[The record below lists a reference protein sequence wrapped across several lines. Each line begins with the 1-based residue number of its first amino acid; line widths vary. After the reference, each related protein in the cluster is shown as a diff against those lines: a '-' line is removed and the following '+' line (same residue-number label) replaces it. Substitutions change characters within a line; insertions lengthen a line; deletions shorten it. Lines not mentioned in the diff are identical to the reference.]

1 MFLSYLLLWI
11 YEHSNFTRLSNQ
23 PSLESEIVKVD
34 RRKLYGT
41 SEKIVYDTNKEECV
55 LSDLYEGSIILPRGS
70 VSQLQ
75 IDENGNSVSR
85 SELIGFNLQGEKVEK
100 VPSIFSIENNCKK
113 VEIDDFISSS
123 IKSIYQ
129 IVIDEDQIESWKK
142 YFTNDEVYLFEFNYR
157 EDYEGDD
164 AFLISNEEGY
174 FISVG
179 KSNKFEFLELSN
191 VSIEDTDEEIEDDLD
206 FSMF

>member
-1 MFLSYLLLWI
+1 MGRKVSFKIQGDL
-11 YEHSNFTRLSNQ
+11 
-23 PSLESEIVKVD
+23 LESEIVKVD
-34 RRKLYGT
+34 RTKIYGS
-41 SEKIVYDTNKEECV
+41 SEKIILDTNKEECV
-55 LSDLYEGSIILPRGS
+55 LSDLYEGSIILPKGS
-70 VSQLQ
+70 VGQVL
-75 IDENGNSVSR
+75 IDDSGNSVSR

-129 IVIDEDQIESWKK
+129 LNIDETQIESWKK
-142 YFTNDEVYLFEFNYR
+142 YFLNDEVYLFEFNYR

-164 AFLISNEEGY
+164 AFLISNEEGF

-179 KSNKFEFLELSN
+179 KKNEFEFLELSN
-191 VSIEDTDEEIEDDLD
+191 VSVEDTNEDIEIEDDLD

>member
-1 MFLSYLLLWI
+1 MGRKVSFKIEGS
-11 YEHSNFTRLSNQ
+11 
-23 PSLESEIVKVD
+23 SLESEIVKVD

-142 YFTNDEVYLFEFNYR
+142 FFTNDEVYLFEFNYR

>member
-1 MFLSYLLLWI
+1 MGRKVSFKIEGSL
-11 YEHSNFTRLSNQ
+11 
-23 PSLESEIVKVD
+23 LESEIVKVD
-34 RRKLYGT
+34 RTKLYGT

-70 VSQLQ
+70 VGQVL

-85 SELIGFNLQGEKVEK
+85 SELVGFNFQGEKVEK

-129 IVIDEDQIESWKK
+129 LFIDEDQIESWEK

-164 AFLISNEEGY
+164 AFLISNEDGF

-179 KSNKFEFLELSN
+179 KSNEFEFLELSN
-191 VSIEDTDEEIEDDLD
+191 VSVEDTDEDIEIEDDLD

>member
-1 MFLSYLLLWI
+1 MGRKVSFKIEGSL
-11 YEHSNFTRLSNQ
+11 
-23 PSLESEIVKVD
+23 LESEIVKVD
-34 RRKLYGT
+34 RTKLYGT

-55 LSDLYEGSIILPRGS
+55 LSDLYEGSIILPKGS
-70 VSQLQ
+70 VGQVL

-85 SELIGFNLQGEKVEK
+85 SELIGFNLQGEKIEK

-113 VEIDDFISSS
+113 VEIDEFISSS

-129 IVIDEDQIESWKK
+129 LVIDEDQIETWKK
-142 YFTNDEVYLFEFNYR
+142 YFTNNEVYLFEFNYR

-164 AFLISNEEGY
+164 AFLISNEDGF

-179 KSNKFEFLELSN
+179 KSNEFEFLELSN
-191 VSIEDTDEEIEDDLD
+191 VSVEDTDEDIEIEDDLD

>member
-1 MFLSYLLLWI
+1 MGRKVSFKIEGSL
-11 YEHSNFTRLSNQ
+11 
-23 PSLESEIVKVD
+23 LESEIVKVD
-34 RRKLYGT
+34 RTKLYGT

-70 VSQLQ
+70 VGQVL

-85 SELIGFNLQGEKVEK
+85 SELVGFNLQGEKVEK

-129 IVIDEDQIESWKK
+129 LFIDEDQIESWEK

-164 AFLISNEEGY
+164 AFLISNEDGF

-179 KSNKFEFLELSN
+179 KSNEFEFLELSN
-191 VSIEDTDEEIEDDLD
+191 VSVEDTDEDIEIEDDLD

>member
-1 MFLSYLLLWI
+1 MGRKVSFKIEGSL
-11 YEHSNFTRLSNQ
+11 
-23 PSLESEIVKVD
+23 LESEIVKVD
-34 RRKLYGT
+34 RTKLYGT

-70 VSQLQ
+70 VGQVL

-100 VPSIFSIENNCKK
+100 VPSIFSIENICKK

-129 IVIDEDQIESWKK
+129 LVIDEDQIESWKK
-142 YFTNDEVYLFEFNYR
+142 YFTNDEVYFFEFNYR

-164 AFLISNEEGY
+164 AFLISNEDGF

-179 KSNKFEFLELSN
+179 KSNEFEFLELSN
-191 VSIEDTDEEIEDDLD
+191 VSVEDTDEDIEIEDDLD

>member
-1 MFLSYLLLWI
+1 MGRKVSFKIQGDL
-11 YEHSNFTRLSNQ
+11 
-23 PSLESEIVKVD
+23 LESEIVKVD
-34 RRKLYGT
+34 RTKIYGS
-41 SEKIVYDTNKEECV
+41 SEKIVLDTNKEECV
-55 LSDLYEGSIILPRGS
+55 LSDLYEGSIILPKGS
-70 VSQLQ
+70 VGQVL
-75 IDENGNSVSR
+75 IDDSGNSVSR

-129 IVIDEDQIESWKK
+129 LNIDETQIESWKK
-142 YFTNDEVYLFEFNYR
+142 YFLDDEVYLFEFNYR

-164 AFLISNEEGY
+164 AFLISNEEGF

-179 KSNKFEFLELSN
+179 KKNEFEFLELSN
-191 VSIEDTDEEIEDDLD
+191 VSVEDTNEDIEIEDDLD

>member
-1 MFLSYLLLWI
+1 MGRKVSFKIEGSL
-11 YEHSNFTRLSNQ
+11 
-23 PSLESEIVKVD
+23 LESEIVKVD
-34 RRKLYGT
+34 RTKLYGT

-70 VSQLQ
+70 VGQVL

-129 IVIDEDQIESWKK
+129 LVIDEDQIESWKK
-142 YFTNDEVYLFEFNYR
+142 YFTKDEVYLFEFNYR

-164 AFLISNEEGY
+164 AFLISNEEGF

-179 KSNKFEFLELSN
+179 KSNEFEYLELSN
-191 VSIEDTDEEIEDDLD
+191 ISVEDTDEDIEIEDDLD

>member
-1 MFLSYLLLWI
+1 MGRKVSFKIEGSL
-11 YEHSNFTRLSNQ
+11 
-23 PSLESEIVKVD
+23 LESEIVKVD
-34 RRKLYGT
+34 RTKLYGT

-70 VSQLQ
+70 VGQVLV
-75 IDENGNSVSR
+75 DDNGNSVSR
-85 SELIGFNLQGEKVEK
+85 SELVGFNLQGEKVEK

-129 IVIDEDQIESWKK
+129 LVIDEDQIESWKK

-164 AFLISNEEGY
+164 AFLISNEDGF

-179 KSNKFEFLELSN
+179 KSNEFEFLELSN
-191 VSIEDTDEEIEDDLD
+191 VSVEDTDEDIEIEDDLD

>member
-1 MFLSYLLLWI
+1 MGRKVSFKIEGSL
-11 YEHSNFTRLSNQ
+11 
-23 PSLESEIVKVD
+23 LESEIVKVD
-34 RRKLYGT
+34 RTKLYGT

-55 LSDLYEGSIILPRGS
+55 ISDLYEGSIILPRGS
-70 VSQLQ
+70 VGQVL

-85 SELIGFNLQGEKVEK
+85 SDLIGFNLKGEKVEK
-100 VPSIFSIENNCKK
+100 VSSIFSVENNCKK
-113 VEIDDFISSS
+113 IEIDEFISSS

-129 IVIDEDQIESWKK
+129 LVIDEDQIETWKK
-142 YFTNDEVYLFEFNYR
+142 YFTNNEVYLFEFNYR

-164 AFLISNEEGY
+164 AFLISNEDGF

-179 KSNKFEFLELSN
+179 KSNEFEFLELSN
-191 VSIEDTDEEIEDDLD
+191 ISVEDTDEDIEIEDDLD

>member
-1 MFLSYLLLWI
+1 MGRKVSFKIEGSL
-11 YEHSNFTRLSNQ
+11 
-23 PSLESEIVKVD
+23 LESEIVKVD
-34 RRKLYGT
+34 RTKLYGT
-41 SEKIVYDTNKEECV
+41 SEKIVYNTNKEECV

-70 VSQLQ
+70 VGQVL

-129 IVIDEDQIESWKK
+129 LVIDEDQIESWKK

-157 EDYEGDD
+157 EDYEVDD
-164 AFLISNEEGY
+164 AFLISNEEGF

-179 KSNKFEFLELSN
+179 KSNEFEYLELSN
-191 VSIEDTDEEIEDDLD
+191 ISVEDTDEDIEIEEDLD

>member
-1 MFLSYLLLWI
+1 MGRKVSFKIEGS
-11 YEHSNFTRLSNQ
+11 
-23 PSLESEIVKVD
+23 SLESEIVKVD

-70 VSQLQ
+70 VSQVQ

>member
-1 MFLSYLLLWI
+1 MGRKVNFKIEGSLL
-11 YEHSNFTRLSNQ
+11 Q
-23 PSLESEIVKVD
+23 SEIVKVD
-34 RRKLYGT
+34 RTKLYGT
-41 SEKIVYDTNKEECV
+41 SQKVVYDTNKEECV

-70 VSQLQ
+70 VGQVL

-129 IVIDEDQIESWKK
+129 LVIDEDQIELWKK
-142 YFTNDEVYLFEFNYR
+142 YFTNDEVYIFEFNYR

-164 AFLISNEEGY
+164 AFLISNEEGF

-179 KSNKFEFLELSN
+179 KSNEFEFLELSN
-191 VSIEDTDEEIEDDLD
+191 VSVEDTDEDIEIEDDLD

>member
-1 MFLSYLLLWI
+1 MGRKVSFKIEGSL
-11 YEHSNFTRLSNQ
+11 
-23 PSLESEIVKVD
+23 LESEIVKVD
-34 RRKLYGT
+34 RTKLYGT

-55 LSDLYEGSIILPRGS
+55 ISDLYEGSIILPRGS
-70 VSQLQ
+70 VGQVL

-85 SELIGFNLQGEKVEK
+85 SDLIGFNLKGEKVEK
-100 VPSIFSIENNCKK
+100 VPSIFSVENNCKK
-113 VEIDDFISSS
+113 VEIDEFISSS

-129 IVIDEDQIESWKK
+129 LVVDEDQIETWKK
-142 YFTNDEVYLFEFNYR
+142 YFTNNEVYLFEFNYR

-164 AFLISNEEGY
+164 AFLISNEDGF

-179 KSNKFEFLELSN
+179 KSNEFEFLELSN
-191 VSIEDTDEEIEDDLD
+191 ISVEDTDEDIEIEDDLD

>member
-1 MFLSYLLLWI
+1 MGRKVSFKIEGSL
-11 YEHSNFTRLSNQ
+11 
-23 PSLESEIVKVD
+23 LESEIVKVD
-34 RRKLYGT
+34 RAKLYGT
-41 SEKIVYDTNKEECV
+41 SEKIVYDTNKEECI

-70 VSQLQ
+70 VGQVL

-85 SELIGFNLQGEKVEK
+85 SELIGFNLQGEKVKK

-113 VEIDDFISSS
+113 VEIDEFISSS

-129 IVIDEDQIESWKK
+129 LVIDEDQIETWKK
-142 YFTNDEVYLFEFNYR
+142 FFTNNEVYLFEFNYR
-157 EDYEGDD
+157 EDYEGDE
-164 AFLISNEEGY
+164 AFLTSNEDGF

-179 KSNKFEFLELSN
+179 KSNEFEFLELSN
-191 VSIEDTDEEIEDDLD
+191 ISVEDTDEDIEIEDDLD

>member
-1 MFLSYLLLWI
+1 MGRKVSFKIEGSL
-11 YEHSNFTRLSNQ
+11 
-23 PSLESEIVKVD
+23 LESEIVKVD
-34 RRKLYGT
+34 RTKLYGT

-70 VSQLQ
+70 VGQVL

-85 SELIGFNLQGEKVEK
+85 SELVGFNLQGEKVEK

-129 IVIDEDQIESWKK
+129 LFIDADQIESWEK

-164 AFLISNEEGY
+164 AFLISNEDGF

-179 KSNKFEFLELSN
+179 KSNEFEFLELSN
-191 VSIEDTDEEIEDDLD
+191 VSVEDTDEDIVIEDDLD

>member
-1 MFLSYLLLWI
+1 MGRKVSFKIQGDL
-11 YEHSNFTRLSNQ
+11 
-23 PSLESEIVKVD
+23 LESEIVKVD
-34 RRKLYGT
+34 RTKIYGF
-41 SEKIVYDTNKEECV
+41 SEKIVLDTNKEECV
-55 LSDLYEGSIILPRGS
+55 LSDLYEGSIILPKGS
-70 VSQLQ
+70 VGQVL
-75 IDENGNSVSR
+75 IDDSGNSVSR

-113 VEIDDFISSS
+113 VEINDFISSS

-129 IVIDEDQIESWKK
+129 LNIDETQIESWKK
-142 YFTNDEVYLFEFNYR
+142 YFLNDEVYLFEFNYR

-164 AFLISNEEGY
+164 AFLISNEEGF

-179 KSNKFEFLELSN
+179 KKNEFEFLELSN
-191 VSIEDTDEEIEDDLD
+191 VSVEDTDEDIEIEDDLD

>member
-1 MFLSYLLLWI
+1 MGRKVSFKIEGSL
-11 YEHSNFTRLSNQ
+11 
-23 PSLESEIVKVD
+23 LESEIVKVD
-34 RRKLYGT
+34 RTKLYGT

-55 LSDLYEGSIILPRGS
+55 ISDLYEGSIILPRGS
-70 VSQLQ
+70 VGQVL

-85 SELIGFNLQGEKVEK
+85 SDLIGFNLKGEKVEK
-100 VPSIFSIENNCKK
+100 VPSIFSVENNCKK
-113 VEIDDFISSS
+113 VEIDEFISSS

-129 IVIDEDQIESWKK
+129 LVVDEDQIETWKK
-142 YFTNDEVYLFEFNYR
+142 YFTNNEVYLFEFNYR

-164 AFLISNEEGY
+164 AFLISNEDGF

-179 KSNKFEFLELSN
+179 KSNEFEFLELSN
-191 VSIEDTDEEIEDDLD
+191 VSVEDTDEDIEIEDDLD

>member
-1 MFLSYLLLWI
+1 MGRKVSFKIGGSL
-11 YEHSNFTRLSNQ
+11 
-23 PSLESEIVKVD
+23 LESEIVKVD
-34 RRKLYGT
+34 RTKLYGT

-70 VSQLQ
+70 VGQVL

-85 SELIGFNLQGEKVEK
+85 SKLIGFNLKGEKVEK
-100 VPSIFSIENNCKK
+100 VPSIFSIENNCKN
-113 VEIDDFISSS
+113 VGIDDFISSS

-129 IVIDEDQIESWKK
+129 LVIDEDQIESWKK
-142 YFTNDEVYLFEFNYR
+142 YFTNDEVYFFEFNYR

-164 AFLISNEEGY
+164 AFLISNEDGF

-179 KSNKFEFLELSN
+179 KSNEFEFLELSN
-191 VSIEDTDEEIEDDLD
+191 VSVEDTDEDIEIEDDLD

>member
-1 MFLSYLLLWI
+1 MGRKVSFKIGGSL
-11 YEHSNFTRLSNQ
+11 
-23 PSLESEIVKVD
+23 LESEIVKVD
-34 RRKLYGT
+34 RTKLYGT

-70 VSQLQ
+70 VGQVL

-85 SELIGFNLQGEKVEK
+85 SNLIGFNLQGEKVEK
-100 VPSIFSIENNCKK
+100 VPSIFSIENNCKN
-113 VEIDDFISSS
+113 VGIDDFISSS

-129 IVIDEDQIESWKK
+129 LVIDEDQIESWKK
-142 YFTNDEVYLFEFNYR
+142 YFTKDEVYLFEFNYR

-164 AFLISNEEGY
+164 AFLISNEDGF

-179 KSNKFEFLELSN
+179 KSNEFEFLELSN
-191 VSIEDTDEEIEDDLD
+191 VSVEDTDEDIEIEDDLD

>member
-1 MFLSYLLLWI
+1 MGRKVSFKIEGSL
-11 YEHSNFTRLSNQ
+11 
-23 PSLESEIVKVD
+23 LESEIVKVD
-34 RRKLYGT
+34 RTKLYGS
-41 SEKIVYDTNKEECV
+41 SEKIVYDTKKEECV

-70 VSQLQ
+70 VAQVL

-129 IVIDEDQIESWKK
+129 LVMDEDQIESWKK
-142 YFTNDEVYLFEFNYR
+142 YFANDEVYLFEFNYR

-164 AFLISNEEGY
+164 AFLISNEEGF

-179 KSNKFEFLELSN
+179 KSSEFEYLELSN
-191 VSIEDTDEEIEDDLD
+191 VTVEDTDEDIEIEEDLD

>member
-1 MFLSYLLLWI
+1 MGRKVSFKIEGSL
-11 YEHSNFTRLSNQ
+11 
-23 PSLESEIVKVD
+23 LESEIVKVD
-34 RRKLYGT
+34 RTKLYGT

-55 LSDLYEGSIILPRGS
+55 LSDLFEGSIILPKGS
-70 VSQLQ
+70 VGQVL
-75 IDENGNSVSR
+75 IDEDGNSVSR
-85 SELIGFNLQGEKVEK
+85 SELIGFNFQGEKVEK

-113 VEIDDFISSS
+113 VEIDEFISSS

-129 IVIDEDQIESWKK
+129 LVIDEDQIETWKK
-142 YFTNDEVYLFEFNYR
+142 YFTNNEVYLFEFNYR

-164 AFLISNEEGY
+164 AFLISNEDGF

-179 KSNKFEFLELSN
+179 KSNEFEFLELSN
-191 VSIEDTDEEIEDDLD
+191 ISVEDTDEDIEIEDDLD

>member
-1 MFLSYLLLWI
+1 MGRKVSFKIEGSL
-11 YEHSNFTRLSNQ
+11 
-23 PSLESEIVKVD
+23 LESEIVKVD
-34 RRKLYGT
+34 RTKLYGT

-70 VSQLQ
+70 VGQVL

-129 IVIDEDQIESWKK
+129 LFIDEDQIESWEK

-164 AFLISNEEGY
+164 AFLISNEDGF

-179 KSNKFEFLELSN
+179 KSNEFEFLELSN
-191 VSIEDTDEEIEDDLD
+191 VSVEDTDEDIEIEDDLD